1 MEYLKI
7 KMFLIINPDLVIL
20 ILKKLYHVIVNLYMI
35 KISSLI
41 KIKVISK
48 IKLNT
53 IIFSKNYNIKINKE
67 TIDI

>member
-20 ILKKLYHVIVNLYMI
+20 ILKKLYRVIVNLYMI

-53 IIFSKNYNIKINKE
+53 IIFSKNYNIKINKKM
-67 TIDI
+67 IDI

>member
-7 KMFLIINPDLVIL
+7 KIFLIINPDLVIL
-20 ILKKLYHVIVNLYMI
+20 ILKKLYRVIVNLYMI

-53 IIFSKNYNIKINKE
+53 IIFSKNYNIKINKKM
-67 TIDI
+67 IDI

>member
-53 IIFSKNYNIKINKE
+53 IIFSKNYNIKINKKM
-67 TIDI
+67 IDI